1 VNHQAGKRGGTLT
14 RELDLFGAVVMGLGS
29 ILGTGV
35 FVSLGVAAGIAGPA
49 VIVAVV
55 LAALIAICNGLSS
68 AQLAATH
75 PVSGGTYEYGYR
87 YLSPQLGF
95 TAGWLFLLAKSASA
109 ATAALGF
116 AGYLLSS
123 VGWTAQ
129 GWLVPVALATVL
141 GLTLIAYGGVQKSR
155 RANGVLVCVTL
166 AALGFFVMAGVPL
179 LIGQG
184 MTNFRPMFPHGTDPA
199 GLLQATALLFV
210 AYGGYARITTMAE
223 EVRSPAQT
231 IPCAIILCLGLT
243 MAVYLAIAI
252 VAVGVVGAPALGD
265 AALGGAPLVRV
276 VQKFGVPGGAQIL
289 AVGAMTALLGVLLNL
304 ILGLSR
310 VLLAMA
316 RRGDMPRSL
325 AQLNAAQTTPGR
337 AVLAMGGAIALLVLV
352 GNVKTTWS
360 FSAFSVLG
368 YYALANLAA
377 LQLPRDNCR
386 YPRWIAWVG
395 LGSCGF
401 LAFWVEPQ
409 IWLTGLG
416 AIGMGLVWKAGMDRW
431 HRRSPQ

>member
-1 VNHQAGKRGGTLT
+1 MPSAGSASGVFFVNHRTEKRGRTLK

-129 GWLVPVALATVL
+129 GWLVPVALTTVL

-184 MTNFRPMFPHGTDPA
+184 MTNFRPMFPHGADPA

-223 EVRSPAQT
+223 EV
-231 IPCAIILCLGLT
+231 
-243 MAVYLAIAI
+243 
-252 VAVGVVGAPALGD
+252 
-265 AALGGAPLVRV
+265 
-276 VQKFGVPGGAQIL
+276 KFPPRPSR
-289 AVGAMTALLGVLLNL
+289 ALLFFVWDSRWRC
-304 ILGLSR
+304 IWRSQLS
-310 VLLAMA
+310 LW
-316 RRGDMPRSL
+316 G
-325 AQLNAAQTTPGR
+325 
-337 AVLAMGGAIALLVLV
+337 
-352 GNVKTTWS
+352 
-360 FSAFSVLG
+360 
-368 YYALANLAA
+368 
-377 LQLPRDNCR
+377 
-386 YPRWIAWVG
+386 
-395 LGSCGF
+395 
-401 LAFWVEPQ
+401 
-409 IWLTGLG
+409 
-416 AIGMGLVWKAGMDRW
+416 
-431 HRRSPQ
+431 